1 MKTSRYNLSLYI
13 VGGIVLVI
21 AAIILKPFAIVGAG
35 ERGVM
40 MHFGKVQDAILDE
53 GIHPI
58 LPIITS
64 VKTLS
69 VRVQKTDMKADAAS
83 KDLQRVATDLAVNWN
98 IDPAKANQVFQQ
110 IGDESQIV
118 TSILSPAISEVL
130 KAATSKKTAEEIITK
145 RTELKTEIDNSL
157 KKRLEPYGV
166 IVRDV
171 SLINFGFSPEFSKA
185 IEAKQIAEQEAKQ
198 AEFTVK
204 KATQD
209 AQAEINRAKGQAEA
223 QRLQRLTLTPE
234 LLQQQAIQKWNGQF
248 PTVMGGGGSLPLINI
263 APPGQPAS
271 APAK

>member
-1 MKTSRYNLSLYI
+1 MPRVQYNLALY
-13 VGGIVLVI
+13 VLGGIVFII
-21 AAIILKPFAIVGAG
+21 AALIFKPFAIVGAG

-40 MHFGKVQDAILDE
+40 MRFGKVQDAILDE

-58 LPIITS
+58 LPIVTS

-69 VRVQKTDMKADAAS
+69 VRVQKTDLKADAAS
-83 KDLQRVATDLAVNWN
+83 KDLQSITTDLAVNWN
-98 IDPAKANQVFQQ
+98 VDPAKVNQVFQQ
-110 IGDESQIV
+110 VGDEEQIV

-171 SLINFGFSPEFSKA
+171 SLIDFGFSPEFSKA
-185 IEAKQIAEQEAKQ
+185 IESKQIAEQEAKQ
-198 AEFTVK
+198 AEFTVQ

-209 AQAEINRAKGQAEA
+209 AQAEINRAKGKAEA
-223 QRLQRLTLTPE
+223 QRLQRQTLTAE
-234 LLQQQAIQKWNGQF
+234 ILQQQAIEKWNGQF
-248 PTVMGGGGSLPLINI
+248 PTVMGGGGTLPLINI
-263 APPGQPAS
+263 APPSSQA
-271 APAK
+271 ATPAK